1 MPAPLFRVN
10 LTNVNVASASPP
22 RPGPGQVCLAF
33 PEAVSAGDLD
43 GAAECFARDGCLI
56 TPDATAIH
64 GRESIRGVL
73 AQMIVRRT
81 EIEVELSS
89 AVDAGEVALI
99 HQRWRICSGAQG
111 DGRVKQVA
119 DATMILRR
127 IEGAWKLSIAAPWG
141 YRQAY
146 G

>member
-1 MPAPLFRVN
+1 ME
-10 LTNVNVASASPP
+10 SASPP

-33 PEAVSAGDLD
+33 PQAVSARDLD
-43 GAAECFARDGCLI
+43 AAAECFARDGCLI

-64 GRESIRGVL
+64 GRESIRRVL
-73 AQMIVRRT
+73 AQMIVRQT
-81 EIEVELSS
+81 EIEVELST
-89 AVDAGEVALI
+89 AVGASEVVLV
-99 HQRWRICSGAQG
+99 HQRWRIRSGEQAAERFEQI
-111 DGRVKQVA
+111 A

-127 IEGAWKLSIAAPWG
+127 VEGMWKLSIAAPWG

>member
-1 MPAPLFRVN
+1 MAN
-10 LTNVNVASASPP
+10 ASPP
-22 RPGPGQVCLAF
+22 RPSPGRACLSF
-33 PEAVSAGDLD
+33 PQAVSAGDLN

-64 GRESIRGVL
+64 GRESIRRVL

-81 EIEVELSS
+81 EIEVELST
-89 AVDAGEVALI
+89 AVGAGEVVLI
-99 HQRWRICSGAQG
+99 HQRWRIRSGERAS
-111 DGRVKQVA
+111 GRLEQVA
-119 DATMILRR
+119 DAVMILRR
-127 IEGAWKLSIAAPWG
+127 VEGTWKLSIAAPWG